1 MAAAAFEPD
10 LTLWDAWTPAE
21 VARLLANVQAPWCVT
36 AGWAIDLF
44 LGGQRREHGDLEVA
58 VPLDRFAEVVA
69 ALAGFEFFI
78 PVSGPGD
85 GLVWPLELAGDLF
98 DNDEHHQTWV
108 REPET
113 GLWRLDVFR
122 EPSDGE
128 MWICRRAESIRL
140 PYRELIEY
148 TADGIPYS
156 RPEVTLLFKAKH
168 SDLPK
173 NEADFG
179 AVLPHLEPARRHW
192 LRESLAIVHPDHPWL
207 AMLAG

>member
-1 MAAAAFEPD
+1 MSAAAFEPD
-10 LTLWDAWTPAE
+10 LTLWDAWTPTE

-44 LGGQRREHGDLEVA
+44 LGGQRREHGDLEIGVPRELFPEVA
-58 VPLDRFAEVVA
+58 A
-69 ALAGFEFFI
+69 ALAGYEFFI
-78 PVSGPGD
+78 PESGPGN
-85 GLVWPLELAGDLF
+85 GLVWPLDRAGDRFEEL
-98 DNDEHHQTWV
+98 HQTWV
-108 REPET
+108 REPAT
-113 GLWRLDVFR
+113 GRWRLDIFR

-128 MWICRRAESIRL
+128 TWVCRRAESIRL
-140 PYRELIEY
+140 PYRELLAY

-173 NEADFG
+173 NKADFA
-179 AVLPHLEPARRHW
+179 AVLPHLEPARRRW
-192 LRESLAIVHPDHPWL
+192 LRESLAIIHPDHPWL